1 MNKITQIPHRID
13 REELFERMHISKDR
27 PNYQKFKKNY
37 QKLFESLPDLLNIQA
52 THILKT
58 NDEQEKIHRGLCEVS
73 HIVYCLVTLG
83 PKISEQSTAYLP
95 RRTF

>member
-37 QKLFESLPDLLNIQA
+37 QKLFESLPDFYNQ
-52 THILKT
+52 
-58 NDEQEKIHRGLCEVS
+58 
-73 HIVYCLVTLG
+73 
-83 PKISEQSTAYLP
+83 
-95 RRTF
+95 

>member
-58 NDEQEKIHRGLCEVS
+58 NDEQ
-73 HIVYCLVTLG
+73 
-83 PKISEQSTAYLP
+83 
-95 RRTF
+95 

>member
-1 MNKITQIPHRID
+1 MSIMKLIYRKISALNKITQIPHRID

-58 NDEQEKIHRGLCEVS
+58 NDVVFLYG
-73 HIVYCLVTLG
+73 
-83 PKISEQSTAYLP
+83 
-95 RRTF
+95 FDF